1 MEYNK
6 IIAVTGLPGLY
17 ELLSSKSDGAIVR
30 SLDDKTTRF
39 VSSRIHNF
47 SHLESIEVYTVRDN
61 VNLVDILK
69 AMEAGAEKLP
79 DEKDGAELKAYFT
92 KVYPDLDFGRVYS
105 SDLKKMVKWYS
116 VLKANNIEIKLSE
129 PEEEETESEET
140 AVEEAAATPK
150 KEATAKKK
158 AAAEPTATTEAP
170 AKAATK
176 EKPAHTEKAAHAEKT
191 VKAEKAVTK
200 EKPTAEVEKPK
211 AKKTEEKEK
220 PAAKTEK
227 AKKAEAPAEK
237 PKKAAKKK

>member
-69 AMEAGAEKLP
+69 AMEASTTKLP
-79 DEKDGAELKAYFT
+79 DEKDGGALKNYFT

-105 SDLKKMVKWYS
+105 SDLKKMVKWFQ
-116 VLKANNIEIKLSE
+116 VLKANDIEIKLTE
-129 PEEEETESEET
+129 PEEAEETVET
-140 AVEEAAATPK
+140 IEDKPVVETKAPATKAPATKAPAA
-150 KEATAKKK
+150 K
-158 AAAEPTATTEAP
+158 APP
-170 AKAATK
+170 AKAAAAKTPATK
-176 EKPAHTEKAAHAEKT
+176 TEKK
-191 VKAEKAVTK
+191 
-200 EKPTAEVEKPK
+200 
-211 AKKTEEKEK
+211 EEKEK
-220 PAAKTEK
+220 PAATKKAKAGSGTKSESKARTEK
-227 AKKAEAPAEK
+227 KEPAKKAAAAKSDK